1 MRERTPPRRTT
12 LHLRGLPSY
21 NGERA
26 PNREKKRCHQTVRI
40 RTGGACGW
48 KNGEPRV
55 ASALLPRRAGIGKG
69 GKGTGYYLP
78 KYCPLVKEPGTMPSS
93 PDPGGELRP
102 PFPYA
107 APRRRRGEL
116 LTGFAVR
123 IRTRWGVRQRDLEP
137 SPGFQTPRTQLLDH
151 GKKINAW

>member
-1 MRERTPPRRTT
+1 
-12 LHLRGLPSY
+12 
-21 NGERA
+21 
-26 PNREKKRCHQTVRI
+26 
-40 RTGGACGW
+40 
-48 KNGEPRV
+48 
-55 ASALLPRRAGIGKG
+55 
-69 GKGTGYYLP
+69 
-78 KYCPLVKEPGTMPSS
+78 MPSS

-123 IRTRWGVRQRDLEP
+123 IRTRWGVRQRDLEL

-151 GKKINAW
+151 GKNERLVDWRPPLQATKGPPGPGAGLYRLRSHSRVSHISSALAVSRPEGPAPRARSGAGCKNSTRPHKTS